1 MKRSM
6 LALAAA
12 ACLAGAPA
20 LAGETAIRIGVLN
33 DQSGTYADF
42 GGLTSVDA
50 ARMAVE
56 DFGGTVLGKK
66 IEILSADHQNKPD
79 VGSSIARQWFD
90 VENVDAIADLTN
102 SAVAL

>member
-1 MKRSM
+1 DSPTTSCRGPWRADKPGPSGFHLRGRDMKRSM

-56 DFGGTVLGKK
+56 DFGGNVLGKK
-66 IEILSADHQNKPD
+66 IEILAADHQNKPD
-79 VGSSIARQWFD
+79 V
-90 VENVDAIADLTN
+90 
-102 SAVAL
+102 